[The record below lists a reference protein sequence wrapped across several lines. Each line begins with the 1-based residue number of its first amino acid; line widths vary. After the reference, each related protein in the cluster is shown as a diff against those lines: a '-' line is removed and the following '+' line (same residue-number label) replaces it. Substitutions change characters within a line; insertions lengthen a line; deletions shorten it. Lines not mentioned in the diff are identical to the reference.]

1 MNKDYLRVLL
11 EDLYFDV
18 NDAQLDFIY
27 NEFMGI
33 YSALTY
39 LENVDT
45 SNVEPAD
52 WPFKVSTNYLR
63 EDEVVDLSKKK
74 KQFLWINFNFENIT
88 DLDDSS
94 LEETLKNASSTQD
107 EYVKYIKV
115 V

>member
-63 EDEVVDLSKKK
+63 EDEVDHL
-74 KQFLWINFNFENIT
+74 L
-88 DLDDSS
+88 S